1 MFTGIV
7 TELGTVTS
15 VYLLS
20 EARESGKQVEVSVSS
35 AWLADLKLGDSIAV
49 SGACMTVVKLGSDR
63 FSFDIS
69 PESLRL
75 TAGLDAQGSL
85 VNLEK
90 AMAAGDRFGGHMV
103 TGHVDGLG
111 EVLRFDLVGA
121 DWRLLTVR
129 VAPQLARYLAYK
141 GSVVINGVS
150 LTVNQVRDT
159 LQGCEID
166 IQLIPHTLEHTN
178 LHMLTVGSKVNV
190 EVDLVARY
198 LERMLTNQ
206 GTLTIVR
213 T

>member
-1 MFTGIV
+1 MFTGLI
-7 TELGTVTS
+7 TELAR
-15 VYLLS
+15 VYSATPLNL
-20 EARESGKQVEVSVSS
+20 ENYGGKRVEVYCSA
-35 AWLADLKLGDSIAV
+35 AWLADVKIGDSIAV
-49 SGACMTVVKLGSDR
+49 SGACMTVTLLDSNR
-63 FSFDIS
+63 FCFEIS

-75 TAGLDAQGSL
+75 TTGLDEPGRL

-90 AMAAGDRFGGHMV
+90 AMAANDRFGGHMV

-121 DWRLLTVR
+121 DWRVLTVR

-159 LQGCEID
+159 VQGCEID

-178 LHMLTVGSKVNV
+178 LHTLVAGAMVNV
-190 EVDLVARY
+190 EIDLVARY

-206 GTLTIVR
+206 GTLTIVHS
-213 T
+213 